1 MFRRHARGKPIV
13 TFLNKLNYESLYVNI
28 DMILNSKLQFSKSV
42 YLMLKSFNFIPCL
55 SFRQGFYVERNN
67 RIYGPGGSRMSKK
80 IIDSVSEL
88 IQPILLERD
97 LELV

>member
-1 MFRRHARGKPIV
+1 MFRRHARRKPIV

-55 SFRQGFYVERNN
+55 SFRQGFRSEDLRQ
-67 RIYGPGGSRMSKK
+67 RSSISKTVL
-80 IIDSVSEL
+80 DYL
-88 IQPILLERD
+88 DNHGCLEGMQD
-97 LELV
+97 ENQLSLF